1 MSATPPA
8 SPASSL
14 AELIHAD
21 DGDSFV
27 PTKALVIVAHPDDI
41 DFGTAGTV
49 ATLTDHGVE
58 VVYGLVT
65 SGQAGEPAELS
76 PTDLAAL
83 REAEQGAA
91 AAIVGVTELHWL
103 GFPDG
108 AVVADLELRK
118 AVSRLI
124 RVVKPD
130 LVITQTPERN
140 FERIYAAHPDHLA
153 TGEAVV
159 SAVYP
164 DARNAKSFPELL
176 DEGHEPHSVP
186 RVWLM
191 AGSAGTTNL
200 HVNITANLDRK
211 IAALM
216 AHDSQNGPRADMLP
230 AMIREWA
237 ATSGEASGTG
247 WPAVESFRRI
257 HTE

>member
-1 MSATPPA
+1 MVETAPT
-8 SPASSL
+8 SPL
-14 AELIHAD
+14 AALIRSD
-21 DGDSFV
+21 DGDDFV

-49 ATLTDHGVE
+49 ATMTDHGVD

-65 SGQAGEPAELS
+65 SGQAGEPADLS
-76 PTDLAAL
+76 PADLAEL
-83 REAEQGAA
+83 REAEQTAA
-91 AAIVGVTELHWL
+91 ANIVGVTELHWL

-118 AVSRLI
+118 AISRLI

-164 DARNAKSFPELL
+164 DSRNAKSFPELL
-176 DEGHEPHSVP
+176 DEGHEPHAVP

-191 AGSAGTTNL
+191 AGPAGTTNL
-200 HVNITANLDRK
+200 HVDISANLDRK
-211 IAALM
+211 IEALM
-216 AHDSQNGPRADMLP
+216 AHDSQNGPRADVLP
-230 AMIREWA
+230 DMIREWA
-237 ATSGEASGTG
+237 KTNGEASGTG
-247 WPAVESFRRI
+247 FAAAESFRVVI
-257 HTE
+257 TE

>member
-1 MSATPPA
+1 MAD
-8 SPASSL
+8 SPLRA
-14 AELIHAD
+14 LISTD
-21 DGDSFV
+21 DEFV

-65 SGQAGEPAELS
+65 SGQAGEPDDITVEE
-76 PTDLAAL
+76 LAAL
-83 REAEQGAA
+83 RQAEQTAA
-91 AAIVGVTELHWL
+91 AEIVGVTELHWL

-130 LVITQTPERN
+130 LVITQSPDRN
-140 FERIYAAHPDHLA
+140 WDRIYAAHPDHLA

-176 DEGHEPHSVP
+176 DEGHQPHSVP
-186 RVWLM
+186 RVWVM
-191 AGSAGTTNL
+191 AGSPGWNNL
-200 HVNITANLDRK
+200 HVDISAQVERK
-211 IAALM
+211 IDALM
-216 AHDSQNGPRADMLP
+216 AHTSQNGPRADVLP
-230 AMIREWA
+230 GMIREWA
-237 ATSGEASGTG
+237 EANATASNTG
-247 WPAVESFRRI
+247 FTAAESFRVVI
-257 HTE
+257 TE

>member
-1 MSATPPA
+1 MVVPTPS
-8 SPASSL
+8 SPL
-14 AELIHAD
+14 AALIRSE
-21 DGDSFV
+21 DGDDFLPSKV
-27 PTKALVIVAHPDDI
+27 LVIVAHPDDI

-65 SGQAGEPAELS
+65 SGQAGEPADLS
-76 PTDLAAL
+76 PVDLAEL

-91 AAIVGVTELHWL
+91 ATIVGVSELHWL

-118 AVSRLI
+118 AISRLI
-124 RVVKPD
+124 RIVKPD

-164 DARNAKSFPELL
+164 DSRNAKSFPELL
-176 DEGHEPHSVP
+176 DEGHEPHAVS

-191 AGSAGTTNL
+191 AGPAASTNIHVDISTNL
-200 HVNITANLDRK
+200 NRK
-211 IAALM
+211 IEALM
-216 AHDSQNGPRADMLP
+216 AHDSQNGPRADVLP
-230 AMIREWA
+230 NMIREWA
-237 ATSGEASGTG
+237 AANAEASGTQ
-247 WPAVESFRRI
+247 WAAVESFRLI
-257 HTE
+257 NTE

>member
-1 MSATPPA
+1 MAETAPA
-8 SPASSL
+8 SPL
-14 AELIHAD
+14 AALIHSD
-21 DGDSFV
+21 DGDEFV
-27 PTKALVIVAHPDDI
+27 PSKALVIVAHPDDI

-65 SGQAGEPAELS
+65 SGQAGEPADLS
-76 PTDLAAL
+76 PADLAEL
-83 REAEQGAA
+83 REAEQAA
-91 AAIVGVTELHWL
+91 AAKIVGVTELHWL

-108 AVVADLELRK
+108 AVVADLALRK

-124 RVVKPD
+124 RVVQPD

-176 DEGHEPHSVP
+176 EEGHEPHAVP

-191 AGSAGTTNL
+191 AGSAATTNL
-200 HVNITANLDRK
+200 HVNISANLDRK
-211 IAALM
+211 IRALM
-216 AHDSQNGPRADMLP
+216 AHDSQNGPRADVLP
-230 AMIREWA
+230 DMIREWA
-237 ATSGEASGTG
+237 TANGAASETG
-247 WPAVESFRRI
+247 WAAVESFRRI